1 MLSTKKECYFIIF
14 LLVLLS
20 PVVIYDVNSQPL
32 AFSQQY
38 NNDEFVIDNISDN
51 DNDSVYP
58 QVASFGNNVYVTW
71 EESIFDNNP
80 LNYDVLLKTSSDG
93 GRTFGDITKLSN
105 KTGFSEHPQI
115 SVNGSN
121 VYVVWTDNSS
131 SNRDTYLISS
141 SDGGRTFGDVINLS
155 NNAADSHNQEID
167 VVGNKVYVTWQDT
180 QRNINGNSSISFVS
194 ISDGGRTFGDVINL
208 SNNAGTS
215 SFPKISSFKNDVY
228 VIWNIDREDEASTI
242 YGKKD
247 GVFFAKS
254 TDGGNSFS
262 KEIRIN
268 LDEKPGEAQIAA
280 NDNDVYVVWGSP
292 DPSVDQN
299 NNIGP
304 NDDNG
309 VDSGGD
315 GGIFFAKST
324 DGGNSFTSPIFI
336 KEKFNSSHNVEIVS
350 HYDELIIAVQGA
362 VNEPERNQDIFLMKS
377 LDRGNTFS
385 SAQNISNNAGVSE
398 CPSAAVSLDNGIFL
412 TWQDNTPGNND
423 VLSTNIIL

>member
-1 MLSTKKECYFIIF
+1 M
-14 LLVLLS
+14 LS
-20 PVVIYDVNSQPL
+20 PVIIYDVNSQPL
-32 AFSQQY
+32 AFSQQN

-51 DNDSVYP
+51 VNDSVYP
-58 QVASFGNNVYVTW
+58 QVASFGNTVYVTW
-71 EESIFDNNP
+71 EESVFDNNP
-80 LNYDVLLKTSSDG
+80 LNYDVLLKTSTDG
-93 GRTFGDITKLSN
+93 GRTFGDITNLSN
-105 KTGFSEHPQI
+105 NTGFSEHPQI

-121 VYVVWTDNSS
+121 VYVVWADNTS
-131 SNRDTYLISS
+131 SNRDIYLIFS
-141 SDGGRTFGDVINLS
+141 T
-155 NNAADSHNQEID
+155 
-167 VVGNKVYVTWQDT
+167 
-180 QRNINGNSSISFVS
+180 
-194 ISDGGRTFGDVINL
+194 DGGRTFGDVINL

-215 SFPKISSFKNDVY
+215 SFPKVSSFENDVY

-262 KEIRIN
+262 KEIMVN

-292 DPSVDQN
+292 DPSVAQN
-299 NNIGP
+299 NNIGV
-304 NDDNG
+304 NDGNG
-309 VDSGGD
+309 VGGGG
-315 GGIFFAKST
+315 GGIFFAIST

-350 HYDELIIAVQGA
+350 DSDELIIAVQGS
-362 VNEPERNQDIFLMKS
+362 VNEPGRNQDIFLMKS

-423 VLSTNIIL
+423 VLSTNII

>member
-1 MLSTKKECYFIIF
+1 MFSTKKESCFVMF
-14 LLVLLS
+14 LLLLLS
-20 PVVIYDVNSQPL
+20 PVMIFDVNYQPL
-32 AFSQQY
+32 AFSQQN
-38 NNDEFVIDNISDN
+38 NNDEFFIDNISDN
-51 DNDSVYP
+51 GNDSVYP

-71 EESIFDNNP
+71 EESVFDNNP
-80 LNYDVLLKTSSDG
+80 LNYDVLFKSSTDG
-93 GRTFGDITKLSN
+93 GRTFGDITNLSN
-105 KTGFSEHPQI
+105 NPGFSEHPQI

-121 VYVVWTDNSS
+121 VYVVWADNTS
-131 SNRDTYLISS
+131 SNRDIYLISS
-141 SDGGRTFGDVINLS
+141 TDGGRTFGDVINLS

-167 VVGNKVYVTWQDT
+167 VVGNNVYVTWQDT
-180 QRNINGNSSISFVS
+180 QKNTNGNSNISFAS
-194 ISDGGRTFGDVINL
+194 STDGGRTFGDVINL

-215 SFPKISSFKNDVY
+215 SFPKVSSFKNDVY

-247 GVFFAKS
+247 GVFFTKS
-254 TDGGNSFS
+254 ADGGNSFS

-292 DPSVDQN
+292 DPSVDQY
-299 NNIGP
+299 NNIES
-304 NDDNG
+304 NG
-309 VDSGGD
+309 GNGAGVGG
-315 GGIFFAKST
+315 GGIFFAKSA
-324 DGGNSFTSPIFI
+324 DGGNSFASPVFI

-350 HYDELIIAVQGA
+350 HSGELIIAVQGSL
-362 VNEPERNQDIFLMKS
+362 NEPGGNQDIFLMKS

-398 CPSAAVSLDNGIFL
+398 CPSAAASLDNGIFL

-423 VLSTNIIL
+423 VLSTNIIV

>member
-80 LNYDVLLKTSSDG
+80 LNYDVLLKTSTDG
-93 GRTFGDITKLSN
+93 GRTFGDITNLSN
-105 KTGFSEHPQI
+105 NTGFSEHPQI

-121 VYVVWTDNSS
+121 VYVVWADNTS
-131 SNRDTYLISS
+131 SNRDIYLISS
-141 SDGGRTFGDVINLS
+141 T
-155 NNAADSHNQEID
+155 
-167 VVGNKVYVTWQDT
+167 
-180 QRNINGNSSISFVS
+180 
-194 ISDGGRTFGDVINL
+194 DGGRTFGDVINL
-208 SNNAGTS
+208 SNNAGIS

-228 VIWNIDREDEASTI
+228 VTWNVDREDEASTI

-254 TDGGNSFS
+254 TDGGNSFG
-262 KEIRIN
+262 KEIRLN

-292 DPSVDQN
+292 DPSVSHN
-299 NNIGP
+299 NNIGS
-304 NDDNG
+304 NGGNG
-309 VDSGGD
+309 VDS

-336 KEKFNSSHNVEIVS
+336 KEKFNSSNNVEIVS
-350 HYDELIIAVQGA
+350 HSDELIIAVQGA
-362 VNEPERNQDIFLMKS
+362 VSEPGGNQDIFLMKS

-398 CPSAAVSLDNGIFL
+398 CPSAAVSIDNGIFL